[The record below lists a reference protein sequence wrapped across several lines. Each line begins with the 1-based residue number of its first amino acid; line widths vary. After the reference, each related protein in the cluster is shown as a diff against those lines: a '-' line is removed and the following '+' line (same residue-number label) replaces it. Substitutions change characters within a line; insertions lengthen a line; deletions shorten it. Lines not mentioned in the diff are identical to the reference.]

1 MLRMSAAEDEG
12 TAQEGPEKM
21 TLLSEIAASLIKAR
35 RGMKDKFESLPDRR
49 KRYVLGRG
57 LVHFA
62 HLIEVQ
68 YEEHCQRTKQGRR
81 KP

>member
-1 MLRMSAAEDEG
+1 MFGVPAAADEG
-12 TAQEGPEKM
+12 TARKGREKM
-21 TLLSEIAASLIKAR
+21 TLLSELAACIIRAR
-35 RGMKDKFESLPDRR
+35 PGMKDKFESLPDRR

-81 KP
+81 RP